1 MTESCDHESEQHT
14 TLSPSG
20 ISHEFICKKCGRKKG
35 CGSPIVPFWLADTG
49 RGGVSLPQIEITQDK
64 EPSKYKEVIVSEGL
78 HHFVKKQVEIGK
90 WEKPEKKKHW
100 WQLNNY

>member
-20 ISHEFICKKCGRKKG
+20 ITHEFICKKCGRKKG

-49 RGGVSLPQIEITQDK
+49 RYGVSLPQIELTQDK
-64 EPSKYKEVIVSEGL
+64 EPKKYKEVIVNQGDF
-78 HHFVKKQVEIGK
+78 HFEKKRVEIT
-90 WEKPEKKKHW
+90 EAEKKKHW
-100 WQLNNY
+100 WNKS